1 MRDALFLLA
10 YLALPVL
17 TWWRSR
23 SITWTVVA
31 LTASISLFGGLI
43 GFFIDHVMLWN
54 RVTLQGV
61 LLLALLAPTVVAF
74 IRRPQQDAPRRL
86 QLIAVMAPV
95 AALAVYFAVVTTW
108 WTETPAYL
116 NPVSYLIG
124 HSMAEDNAKWLDFT
138 SALAAGGPIEQR
150 VPMGGP
156 LQLVLVFVATFMGVA
171 SQATLGGYNEVMVA
185 ANSVIYGEYLM
196 VVIAPLA
203 LAPLVGARL
212 LRPTPRPGAQVR
224 MPWPLIWVGVLVVV
238 VTNLMLTAYG
248 HLTLQFTVLVCVLWV
263 SAFIAWT
270 QGARA
275 LLLTSMAVALSMTVW
290 LPMNAIAGGVVLAWL
305 AALVARGIRGG
316 RQQWDAIGIVTV
328 AFVALCIAEP
338 MRSSLAFILGS
349 APSAAGDG
357 LASLG
362 GTLRAASA
370 AAPAEIRAIAPFLGG
385 LTDSTLFEAGG
396 GTEKATALLALLA
409 VVAVIGAAIVMS
421 RQGIGR
427 LAYLRLAPVAAL
439 VGFAMLL
446 TGLDQWATG
455 SAPHYGAL
463 KFTFMATVV
472 VIAAC
477 LPIALLL
484 LDPARA
490 GMTLPRWIAVGAV
503 AYLLVIDS
511 LLIRSIAAARPEQ
524 WSPPIPYNN
533 PRSYWWPADVNRTG
547 SQPIDS
553 NPIACV
559 YLPQGAV
566 VPSAILASQLSDAQ
580 RVYSCTRLLAALGGQ
595 DFAAQPVV
603 DWLRREW
610 TNNESQWEGVYGYLA
625 GMPREVLERKVIL
638 LDDGSNVIGLESLGS
653 LLSRYPADA
662 VKRAAEG
669 SGG

>member
-1 MRDALFLLA
+1 VRDALFLLA

-54 RVTLQGV
+54 RVTLQVV
-61 LLLALLAPTVVAF
+61 LLLALLAPTVLAF
-74 IRRPQQDAPRRL
+74 VRRPQQDAPRRL

-203 LAPLVGARL
+203 LAPLVAARL
-212 LRPTPRPGAQVR
+212 LRPTPQPGAQVR

-275 LLLTSMAVALSMTVW
+275 LLLTSMAAALSMTVW

-305 AALVARGIRGG
+305 AALVTQGIRGG

-370 AAPAEIRAIAPFLGG
+370 VAPAEIRAVAPFLGG

-409 VVAVIGAAIVMS
+409 AAAVIGAAIVVS
-421 RQGIGR
+421 RQGMR
-427 LAYLRLAPVAAL
+427 RVAYLRIAPVAVL
-439 VGFAMLL
+439 VGFALLL

-472 VIAAC
+472 VIAGC
-477 LPIALLL
+477 LPIALML
-484 LDPARA
+484 LDPAKAR
-490 GMTLPRWIAVGAV
+490 MTLPRWAAVGAV

-511 LLIRSIAAARPEQ
+511 LLVRSIAAARPEQ
-524 WSPPIPYNN
+524 WSPPIPFNN
-533 PRSYWWPADVNRTG
+533 PRSYWWPAEVNRG
-547 SQPIDS
+547 DSQPIDS